1 MLVLLAFNNYLLS
14 ISTYAGIAHPYSV
27 TKIVPVW
34 CEFFFSF
41 LLFFLYS
48 FSSKRL
54 REEGGARMARSIK
67 SSLLQWEKRQA
78 GSLGRERLLADG
90 AVPRYVLS
98 FCFLPSVHAALAV
111 ACAV

>member
-14 ISTYAGIAHPYSV
+14 ISIYSGIAHPYSL

-34 CEFFFSF
+34 CEFFFSSF
-41 LLFFLYS
+41 FFLYS

-54 REEGGARMARSIK
+54 REEGGARTAWSIK

-78 GSLGRERLLADG
+78 SSLGRERLLADG

-98 FCFLPSVHAALAV
+98 FYFLPSVRAALAV